1 MTCLDAGKKRHFKL
15 NSNDVKQW
23 DMAIVAGKATVQL
36 PPVDLRPM
44 PANSSRKRRQTDSSD
59 SEDEPESRRGRRS
72 STPNISVNIYPDSQS
87 EDSEDEPESRRGRR
101 SSTQKISINIYQDS
115 QCSKCRC
122 GSSSPTSPF
131 LIKIISLS
139 EYIIWHADML
149 PELAAAYVRALE
161 ILQSEHVKVHQL
173 SMVPPAQWKNWGI
186 PWGIYTS
193 LKTEISSYITDK
205 MLGNV

>member
-1 MTCLDAGKKRHFKL
+1 MDAGKNGHFKL

-36 PPVDLRPM
+36 PPVDLCPM
-44 PANSSRKRRQTDSSD
+44 PANSSRKRRQSDSSD

-87 EDSEDEPESRRGRR
+87 SDSEDEPESRRGRR
-101 SSTQKISINIYQDS
+101 SSTQNISINIYQDS
-115 QCSKCRC
+115 QCSKCHC

-131 LIKIISLS
+131 LIKTISLS
-139 EYIIWHADML
+139 EYIAWHVDKL
-149 PELAAAYVRALE
+149 PELTAPFVRALE

-173 SMVPPAQWKNWGI
+173 TMVPSAQWKNWGI
-186 PWGIYTS
+186 PWGIYSS
-193 LKTEISSYITDK
+193 LKTEISSYMADK
-205 MLGNV
+205 RLGNV